1 MNSKRT
7 DIAIDVLKVHPRNTE
22 FFDDISGND
31 YENLKQSIADDGIL
45 YEIIVAPDMTIISG
59 HQRYRAAKE
68 LGFTTVPVRI
78 HDGLL
83 DEDEKLKILL
93 VANFGRSKNDFKK
106 QRKVADE
113 YTRLR
118 GYGGQGR
125 PKKDANLAHLSL
137 DKIAQELGTSK
148 RNLQRMLRIERD
160 LTEEMKQFLDDGV
173 ITKTVAADIIASL
186 SDEEQNEL
194 VSKLDV
200 TKKYTENKILEEL
213 SSIKEQIEKKKKKSS
228 TKKTDD
234 TEATKKIKQLKDK
247 VENLKIKNDFLKEQ
261 NDALRSSKEASER
274 MLERYKA
281 ESEEYTEVKRKIID
295 MGLDQDGEYNLY
307 GAASEVAK
315 LHEKLQQFLQDELSP
330 VKFQPFMFSLK
341 GNTIIRKN
349 FLNTLGLVYE
359 WYRDMMTFIG
369 EDIEKYTEDEI
380 IDVEEN

>member
-118 GYGGQGR
+118 GYGQGR
-125 PKKDANLAHLSL
+125 PKKESSLDSLSL
-137 DKIAQELGTSK
+137 DQIAKELGTSK
-148 RNLQRMLRIERD
+148 SNLKRMLRIERD